1 MTSTHTHKPQRLQ
14 SKASLHQSQLA
25 ASVRRD
31 RPDSPCLNATCWWIW
46 YPSTCACVCVCV
58 SKKEMLLQRVC
69 ILFVCVHAH
78 ALAKSIAQSHPTPP
92 TPHAPLLNTFTM
104 QDTSYRSLATVLAGQ
119 STVGTTLKQTYTNA
133 HTHTRIDK
141 RERRQ
146 GIRDYC
152 PHMGK

>member
-1 MTSTHTHKPQRLQ
+1 MQLQ
-14 SKASLHQSQLA
+14 LDETDLTAPALTQPAGGYDTQA
-25 ASVRRD
+25 PVR
-31 RPDSPCLNATCWWIW
+31 
-46 YPSTCACVCVCV
+46 VCVCV
-58 SKKEMLLQRVC
+58 SKKDMLLQRVC

>member
-14 SKASLHQSQLA
+14 SEASLHQSQLA

-31 RPDSPCLNATCWWIW
+31 QPDSPCLNATCWWIW
-46 YPSTCACVCVCV
+46 YPSTCACVCVWARKKCCYNVCV
-58 SKKEMLLQRVC
+58 FC
-69 ILFVCVHAH
+69 LFVCTPMP
-78 ALAKSIAQSHPTPP
+78 LPSQSHRATPPPP
-92 TPHAPLLNTFTM
+92 TPHAPLLNTFAM